1 MADDLDTGGATD
13 AASDPVQQVKDSAL
27 TQMARDE
34 NPANYIAE
42 REARDKEA
50 KGEEVNGEDRAA
62 RIRDASP
69 RHGKRL
75 PNVADPQQHLARQ
88 WERGFG
94 ENG

>member
-50 KGEEVNGEDRAA
+50 RVRKSTAKIAQLAFGTH
-62 RIRDASP
+62 SP

-88 WERGFG
+88 WERGLG

>member
-62 RIRDASP
+62 RIRDALA
-69 RHGKRL
+69 K
-75 PNVADPQQHLARQ
+75 ARQ
-88 WERGFG
+88 ETAEGG
-94 ENG
+94 